1 LELSSVHDH
10 VSIEKQMTSITCY
23 YRLAGS
29 STFIA
34 QPMTTTVLD
43 RKTLTARAVLPAFP
57 VEAKGPV
64 EYYFDFRFSGVH
76 NQRGSPTNPISV
88 PLR

>member
-1 LELSSVHDH
+1 
-10 VSIEKQMTSITCY
+10 MTNITCH

-34 QPMTTTVLD
+34 QAMTTTVLD

-57 VEAKGPV
+57 AEAKGPV
-64 EYYFDFRFSGVH
+64 EYYLDFKFSGVY
-76 NQRGSPTNPISV
+76 NQQGSPTDPISV